1 MAVRVRKRI
10 DPSTIAEMAKRAR
23 LLRMVVASSQAE
35 LARSLGITPKA
46 WNNYECGYSRIN
58 LDMGLV
64 LCDRY
69 GVSLDWLYRG
79 QEAQLAGGFVS
90 RLREAEAE
98 LHRAE

>member
-10 DPSTIAEMAKRAR
+10 DPSTIDEMAKRAL
-23 LLRMVVASSQAE
+23 LLRMVIASSQAE

-58 LDMGLV
+58 LDMGLI